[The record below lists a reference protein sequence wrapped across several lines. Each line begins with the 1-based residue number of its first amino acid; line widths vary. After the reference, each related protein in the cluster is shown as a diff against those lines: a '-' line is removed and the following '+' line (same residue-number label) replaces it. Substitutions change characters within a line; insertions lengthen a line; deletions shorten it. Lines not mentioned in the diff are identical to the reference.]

1 MSKVRTEQ
9 DYLDAAPELRNSVD
23 RRIDAS
29 GQINNWN
36 LVYENDEYGTFPIA
50 YALHFGKITRFIIDP
65 RKDGDAGLTKT
76 AQQQFDRKFGSG
88 EIIDPE
94 VSTNAT
100 NLSAA
105 SDQALQNATDA
116 CAIMGTL
123 GGFDSDLQ
131 VSAAGAEEA
140 AGDVL
145 SATAEAAGIVAET
158 NSKTITAVSE
168 TESLIAEAADLQT
181 QLVNAG
187 FTDLAFSL
195 EIATDEVIDLL
206 ETSTNGLNQAVGE
219 TKADVGENIK
229 TDVVTSGEAITAAA
243 TEIPELIS
251 PAKAGGCNTVADVLA
266 NLNVGPPGL
275 AGILGAVIQSA
286 VPQQSRMLDRS
297 GKVVNVNI
305 DKTLQYAD
313 IQYQG
318 KLTRMYYQDNAK
330 MLERFGT
337 LGSRF
342 GGDGTPQ
349 QVRRIEKD
357 GSLVAFNIDRTKP
370 FRDVIET
377 VNVRNFDADADSG
390 ESLTTKETVPVRIYG
405 DQALLDKFYPEGS

>member
-9 DYLDAAPELRNSVD
+9 DYLDADSGLKNSVD
-23 RRIDAS
+23 RRIDAT

-36 LVYENDEYGTFPIA
+36 LVYEDDEYGTFSIA

-65 RKDGDAGLTKT
+65 RKDGTIIGRT
-76 AQQQFDRKFGSG
+76 AQSQFDRKFASE

-94 VSTNAT
+94 VNTNAA
-100 NLSAA
+100 NLTEA
-105 SDQALQNATDA
+105 SDQAIQNATDA

-123 GGFDSDLQ
+123 GGFDSDMQ
-131 VSAAGAEEA
+131 IAAAGAEEKT
-140 AGDVL
+140 GEVL
-145 SATAEAAGIVAET
+145 ATTAETAGVVAET
-158 NSKTITAVSE
+158 TSKTTAAVSE
-168 TESLIAEAADLQT
+168 AESLIAEASDLQT

-195 EIATDEVIDLL
+195 EIATDEVVDLL
-206 ETSTNGLNQAVGE
+206 ETATNGLNEAVGE
-219 TKADVGENIK
+219 RKADVGENIK
-229 TDVVTSGEAITAAA
+229 TNVDTSGEAILAAGA
-243 TEIPELIS
+243 AVPELIS
-251 PAKAGGCNTVADVLA
+251 PAKAGGCNTVADALA

-275 AGILGAVIQSA
+275 AGILGAVIQSTI
-286 VPQQSRMLDRS
+286 PQQSRMLDRS
-297 GKVVNVNI
+297 GKVVNINI

-337 LGSRF
+337 LGSNF
-342 GGDGTPQ
+342 GGDGSPD
-349 QVRRIEKD
+349 VSRGLKANGE
-357 GSLVAFNIDRTKP
+357 LVSFNIDKTKP

-377 VNVRNFDADADSG
+377 VRVRDLEAEELVF
-390 ESLTTKETVPVRIYG
+390 TKETIPVRVYG